1 MCRIIF
7 FVIEVTYKFFIY
19 LCFVV
24 VVVVLIF
31 SCKNCECLYKEGYSR
46 SSIKKYP
53 ISQFLTALDTGFYKH
68 WCILNLFI
76 FTICKDSIIIL
87 PYRLFFSVYAKND
100 DSFLQCNLSYI
111 YYFVCVL
118 IDNFTY
124 SIPNT
129 FFKIMQCVK
138 LTG

>member
-53 ISQFLTALDTGFYKH
+53 ILQFLTALDTGFYKH

-87 PYRLFFSVYAKND
+87 PYRLFFLCMPKMMILFYNVIFHTFIVFCVYWLITLHIPPLIPFSKLCSV
-100 DSFLQCNLSYI
+100 
-111 YYFVCVL
+111 
-118 IDNFTY
+118 
-124 SIPNT
+124 
-129 FFKIMQCVK
+129 
-138 LTG
+138 